1 MDTVACVPA
10 DVQLIV
16 TRLPAVPDRLKLVKV
31 LVVLAGNVTVVGRTV
46 FVMLDHV
53 FVPLMVNAPAPPWF
67 RVQLY
72 VEPPP

>member
-46 FVMLDHV
+46 FVMFVNV
-53 FVPLMVNAPAPPWF
+53 FAPLMVRAPAPPWF
-67 RVQLY
+67 RVQL
-72 VEPPP
+72 